1 VVTAEVIGKEVSMS
15 IHWKRLVVGSIFI
28 LIICVFGFVIG
39 YTEEKGGIEGWND
52 PGLLYPDIE
61 TVEIAA

>member
-1 VVTAEVIGKEVSMS
+1 VDGKEVSMS
-15 IHWKRLVVGSIFI
+15 TYWKPLVAGLTFS
-28 LIICVFGFVIG
+28 LIICVFAFVIG

>member
-1 VVTAEVIGKEVSMS
+1 VVAGVDGKEVSMS
-15 IHWKRLVVGSIFI
+15 TYWKHLVVGLIFL

-39 YTEEKGGIEGWND
+39 YTEEKGGIEAWND